1 MLDDP
6 LSYPS
11 THVDDST
18 ANGCLIMTR
27 VVPNGYSRN
36 QVVIEAARLLGMQ
49 DHESVVKLVFATAS
63 ISSRPAVA
71 PLLPCWI
78 AVVVQPRDWLVAR
91 PTTSG
96 LRILCS
102 GAPNQTF

>member
-49 DHESVVKLVFATAS
+49 DHERVVKLVFATAS
-63 ISSRPAVA
+63 ISWRPAVA
-71 PLLPCWI
+71 PLLP
-78 AVVVQPRDWLVAR
+78 
-91 PTTSG
+91 
-96 LRILCS
+96 
-102 GAPNQTF
+102 